1 MMRAEYYVRRR
12 AKRARRMRTG
22 PPPAP
27 ASGPEALRPEPCA
40 SGRVRLRPSASLS
53 GVRPPRATQC
63 AWLPGPR
70 GGRRVPR
77 DHRRRYAKCI
87 QPGSRRRAGGRG
99 VRAVL
104 TLPIHT
110 LIKFDIAV
118 DRCTF
123 AAKAPYGLT
132 ATSSTAGPRLGRY
145 SATVTRTSLV
155 AAARRAAA
163 AAACRHELR
172 DANLT
177 DPTSGPSSASIV
189 CDRRFHSMIARECGP
204 PLPTT
209 CRVFCMHRSW
219 VAEDRADPC
228 IHRDLGPDS

>member
-22 PPPAP
+22 SRGDRRPPPAP

-53 GVRPPRATQC
+53 GVRPPRATQF

-87 QPGSRRRAGGRG
+87 QPGAARGPG

-104 TLPIHT
+104 TVSRFIH
-110 LIKFDIAV
+110 
-118 DRCTF
+118 
-123 AAKAPYGLT
+123 
-132 ATSSTAGPRLGRY
+132 
-145 SATVTRTSLV
+145 
-155 AAARRAAA
+155 
-163 AAACRHELR
+163 
-172 DANLT
+172 
-177 DPTSGPSSASIV
+177 
-189 CDRRFHSMIARECGP
+189 
-204 PLPTT
+204 
-209 CRVFCMHRSW
+209 
-219 VAEDRADPC
+219 
-228 IHRDLGPDS
+228 

>member
-22 PPPAP
+22 SRGDRRPPPAP

-53 GVRPPRATQC
+53 GVRPPRATQF

-87 QPGSRRRAGGRG
+87 QPGAAPGAGASV

-145 SATVTRTSLV
+145 SDVGGGRACCRVPASSETQTLPTLRPVRRSRRSFATV
-155 AAARRAAA
+155 
-163 AAACRHELR
+163 
-172 DANLT
+172 
-177 DPTSGPSSASIV
+177 GSI
-189 CDRRFHSMIARECGP
+189 P
-204 PLPTT
+204 
-209 CRVFCMHRSW
+209 
-219 VAEDRADPC
+219 
-228 IHRDLGPDS
+228 

>member
-22 PPPAP
+22 SRGDRRPPPAP

-145 SATVTRTSLV
+145 SDVTRTSGGGP
-155 AAARRAAA
+155 APPP
-163 AAACRHELR
+163 AAACRQAPR
-172 DANLT
+172 RK
-177 DPTSGPSSASIV
+177 PYRPYVRSV
-189 CDRRFHSMIARECGP
+189 VRVDRSRP
-204 PLPTT
+204 
-209 CRVFCMHRSW
+209 
-219 VAEDRADPC
+219 
-228 IHRDLGPDS
+228 